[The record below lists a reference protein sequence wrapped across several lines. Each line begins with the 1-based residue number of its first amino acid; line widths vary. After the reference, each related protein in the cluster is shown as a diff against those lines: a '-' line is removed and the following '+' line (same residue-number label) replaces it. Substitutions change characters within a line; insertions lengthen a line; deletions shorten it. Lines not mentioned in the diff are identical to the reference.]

1 MVRTRSKRTEFFT
14 RFLLFPVTIVR
25 PLYWKNAKG
34 TSVKPNKRSKR
45 KSQKRLVMVAVIAIL
60 ILAGGAWLVMRPG
73 DVSEGSLAANRPY
86 TLSPGQFS
94 HDPKAQAAYQVAK
107 DIPEVLEEL
116 PCFCGCMMNR
126 GHKNNLFCFSD
137 EHGSACDI
145 CEDIALDAR
154 DMHKQ
159 GWSIQRIKD

>member
-1 MVRTRSKRTEFFT
+1 
-14 RFLLFPVTIVR
+14 L
-25 PLYWKNAKG
+25 
-34 TSVKPNKRSKR
+34 KPNKRSKR
-45 KSQKRLVMVAVIAIL
+45 KSQKRMVIAAVIAIM
-60 ILAGGAWLVMRPG
+60 ILAGGAWWVLRPG
-73 DVSEGSLAANRPY
+73 ADVGEGSLAANRPY
-86 TLSPGQFS
+86 TLSPAQFS

-107 DIPEVLEEL
+107 DIPEVLEQL

-159 GWSIQRIKD
+159 GWSIQKIKDAIIERYSHSH